1 MLINLRKDLD
11 TAADLVNKLEVI
23 RSQLYSI
30 TELVQGNQGAAQVK
44 TAAAELDKKL
54 TDLEDRLIQRKL
66 TGQGQD
72 SVRWPAK
79 LISKI
84 NYLAGGLSGSDFG
97 PTTQQKE
104 VQAMFKAQLA
114 TDRKR
119 FDDLVN
125 QDLDAF
131 NKLLRERNI
140 QNVIVRE

>member
-1 MLINLRKDLD
+1 MK
-11 TAADLVNKLEVI
+11 AAVE
-23 RSQLYSI
+23 
-30 TELVQGNQGAAQVK
+30 
-44 TAAAELDKKL
+44 ELDKKL
-54 TDLEDRLIQRKL
+54 IDLEDHLIQRKL

-104 VQAMFKAQLA
+104 VQAMFKTQLA
-114 TDRKR
+114 AHRKR
-119 FDDLVN
+119 FDDLMN
-125 QDLDAF
+125 RDLEAF

-140 QNVIVRE
+140 LNVIVRD